1 MTAGGIHCAGCGAWL
16 PGMVGDPD
24 TACDACNVHAEL
36 LANKLLD
43 RAAAQL
49 RPALNEK
56 NRAKLDAMTPD
67 DRRRVAM
74 YALEAGIVTWR
85 IR

>member
-1 MTAGGIHCAGCGAWL
+1 MTAGGVTCAGCGAWL
-16 PGMVGDPD
+16 PGVADLD
-24 TACDACNVHAEL
+24 AVCDACNLDAEL
-36 LANKLLD
+36 LANRLLD

-56 NRAKLDAMTPD
+56 NRAALDAMTPD

-74 YALEAGIVTWR
+74 YALEAGIVQWR